1 MPQYEIQMIN
11 PHRGQIPILQS
22 KARFRVLACGRRF
35 GKTEFD
41 ISELAHRAIKG
52 QKTAYFAPSYKMTME
67 TWRQVCWRLQPIIA
81 YANKT
86 DGRIEL
92 ITGGTIEFWSLSTT
106 SAESVRGRKYHF
118 IVIDEAGMM
127 WNLHEVWDEVIRPLL
142 VDYKGGALFTS
153 TPKGRNFFYDLYRR
167 GLDGKN
173 PEWESFNYPSV
184 ANPYVSPDEI
194 ESARKT
200 TVSRSFRQ
208 EYLAEFVEDAG
219 SVFREVGRVSVLP
232 KLEGPE
238 QAHWYSMGVDWGR
251 DVDFTAIVI
260 MDGTTKRQVHVE
272 RFNEIGWS
280 LQRGRIRTLYDIWK
294 PAQMIIEANSIGGP
308 NIEALQ
314 QEELPVTPF
323 LTTSKTKPMMIEA
336 LALAIERQDV
346 MLCADEYQMHE
357 LRAYAMEKTGT
368 GHISYG
374 APPGGHDDVVIA
386 LALAWQGVVTGNP
399 LHMYRQ
405 VQVRGRESLEDI
417 GLPY

>member
-1 MPQYEIQMIN
+1 MPTYEVHMIR
-11 PHRGQIPILQS
+11 PHIGQQPILAS
-22 KARFRVLACGRRF
+22 TARFRVLACGRRF
-35 GKTEFD
+35 GKTEID
-41 ISELAHRAIKG
+41 IYELAHRAIKG
-52 QKTAYFAPSYKMTME
+52 QRTAYFAPSYKMTME
-67 TWRQVCWRLQPIIA
+67 TWRQVLWRLNPIIS

-92 ITGGTIEFWSLSTT
+92 ITGGTIEFWSLSTA

-127 WNLHEVWDEVIRPLL
+127 WNLHSVWDEVIRPLL

-153 TPKGRNFFYDLYRR
+153 TPKGRNFFYDLYMR

-173 PEWESFNYPSV
+173 PEWQSFNYPTV
-184 ANPYVSPDEI
+184 KNPYVSPDEV

-219 SVFREVGRVSVLP
+219 SVFREVGRVSVLQP
-232 KLEGPE
+232 QEGPI

-251 DVDFTAIVI
+251 DVDFTAIAI
-260 MDGTTKRQVHVE
+260 FDGVTKQQVHVE

-294 PAQMIIEANSIGGP
+294 PEHMIIEANSIGGP

-323 LTTSKTKPMMIEA
+323 MTTGKSKPAMIEA
-336 LALAIERQDV
+336 LALGIEREE
-346 MLCADEYQMHE
+346 MKLLKDEYQMHE
-357 LRAYAMEKTGT
+357 LRAYAMEKTAAGN
-368 GHISYG
+368 IAYG
-374 APPGGHDDVVIA
+374 APPGGHDDVVIS
-386 LALAWQGVVTGNP
+386 LGLAWQGVLQGNP
-399 LHMYRQ
+399 ENMFRQ
-405 VQVRGRESLEDI
+405 VKVKGRGQSLSSLVRS
-417 GLPY
+417 